1 MTVFVDTGPLHALN
15 SRRDQYFLK
24 AHVLLKQMQHERMTL
39 VTTDYVIDEAATSL
53 LTTVKAGYR
62 NAMSLLAWMSKQ
74 PNLIEIEWMN
84 QQRFGQTRD
93 VFRRFNR
100 DKQWSFTDCTSYVV
114 MKERKIKTAFSFD
127 EHFREMGVKLL

>member
-24 AHVLLKQMQHERMTL
+24 AHVILKQIQRERMAL

-62 NAMSLLAWMSKQ
+62 NAMSFLTWLSKQ
-74 PNLIEIEWMN
+74 PNPIEIEWMN
-84 QQRFGQTRD
+84 QQRFGQARD

-100 DKQWSFTDCTSYVV
+100 DKLWSFTDCTSYVV
-114 MKERKIKTAFSFD
+114 MRERKIKTAFSFD
-127 EHFREMGVKLL
+127 EHFREMGVKVL